1 MMRHAPMIVQK
12 THWSVLNVQPGTVA
26 DAVQTLLPEREKLTA
41 AIVEDILR
49 EIPEL
54 GQDARMVSLLEA
66 AANENVAA
74 VMHAIAHGTKVESV
88 DAPTAGIEHAR
99 LLAQREVPV
108 TDLLRAY
115 RLGQARFLEGA
126 FAGLKTIGLDP
137 GTSALELVHLVSVY
151 IDRAS
156 EQVVQAYGDERDLR
170 VGSKAALL
178 QYWVN
183 QLMTEDVAD
192 VTQAEAALR
201 YRLTGWHIAVEAWI
215 DKGELE
221 ESVVATTFDQLAAL
235 LRRIATLRGASLSV
249 PTDAFQSRIWL
260 QVGESFEFDLEA
272 LAATLA
278 SENLPVR
285 LAIGDRRRGVTG
297 FRSTALSARRVKAL
311 ATAAVDP
318 PRVLAHSQVAPVALL
333 IDDDAEVLTFIA
345 SNLRGLALPDARN
358 AGLRETLLVYLESN
372 RSYHIAASRLHV
384 HRNTVHYRVQ
394 QAIDVLGTDLGSDT
408 LSLQLALTI
417 CRWRGHIL
425 A

>member
-1 MMRHAPMIVQK
+1 MRHAHLIVE
-12 THWSVLNVQPGTVA
+12 TRWSLLNVQPGTVA
-26 DAVQTLLPEREKLTA
+26 DALQTLLPEREKLTA
-41 AIVEDILR
+41 AIVEDIRR
-49 EIPEL
+49 EIPAL
-54 GQDARMVSLLEA
+54 GQDARMMSLLQA
-66 AANENVAA
+66 AASENVAA

-99 LLAQREVPV
+99 ILAQREVSV

-126 FAGLKTIGLDP
+126 FNGLKNIGLDP
-137 GTSALELVHLVSVY
+137 GTNALELVHLVSVY
-151 IDRAS
+151 IDRVS
-156 EQVVQAYGDERDLR
+156 EQVVQAYGNERELR
-170 VGSKAALL
+170 AGSKAALL

-183 QLMTEDVAD
+183 QLMTDDVAD

-215 DKGELE
+215 DKGEPD

-249 PTDAFQSRIWL
+249 PTDAFQRRIWL
-260 QVGESFEFDLEA
+260 QVGESFEFDPEA
-272 LAATLA
+272 LTAALVA
-278 SENLPVR
+278 EKLPVS
-285 LAIGDRRRGVTG
+285 LAIGDHRRGVAG
-297 FRSTALSARRVKAL
+297 FRSTALSARRVKTL
-311 ATAAVDP
+311 ATASADA

-333 IDDDAEVLTFIA
+333 VDDDAEVLNFITT
-345 SNLRGLALPDARN
+345 NLRGLALPDPRN

-372 RSYHIAASRLHV
+372 RSYHLAASRLHV

-394 QAIDVLGTDLGSDT
+394 QAIDVLGIELGPDT

-417 CRWRGHIL
+417 CRWRGQIL
-425 A
+425 V

>member
-1 MMRHAPMIVQK
+1 M
-12 THWSVLNVQPGTVA
+12 QPGTVA

-49 EIPEL
+49 EIPEFA
-54 GQDARMVSLLEA
+54 QDARLVSLLEA

-99 LLAQREVPV
+99 ILAQREISV
-108 TDLLRAY
+108 TVLLRAY

-137 GTSALELVHLVSVY
+137 GTNALELVHLVSVY
-151 IDRAS
+151 IDRVS
-156 EQVVQAYGDERDLR
+156 EQVVQAYAEERELR

-178 QYWVN
+178 QHWVN
-183 QLMTEDVAD
+183 QLMTEDVSEVA
-192 VTQAEAALR
+192 QAEAALR
-201 YRLTGWHIAVEAWI
+201 YRLTGWHLAVEAWLERS
-215 DKGELE
+215 ELDE
-221 ESVVATTFDQLAAL
+221 RGVATTFERLAAL
-235 LRRIATLRGASLSV
+235 LRHVATLKGASLSV

-260 QVGESFEFDLEA
+260 QVGESFEFDIESLTA
-272 LAATLA
+272 RLAA
-278 SENLPVR
+278 EDLPVR
-285 LAIGDRRRGVTG
+285 LAIGDRRHGVAG
-297 FRSTALSARRVKAL
+297 FRSTALSARRVKSL
-311 ATAAVDP
+311 ATAAGADA

-333 IDDDAEVLTFIA
+333 VDDDAEVLNFITN
-345 SNLRGLALPDARN
+345 NLHALALPDPRN

-372 RSYHIAASRLHV
+372 RSYHLAASRLHV

-394 QAIDVLGTDLGSDT
+394 QAIDVLGIELGPDT

-417 CRWRGHIL
+417 CRWRGQIL
-425 A
+425 G